1 MEHLSK
7 LFGSPARVKL
17 LRLFLFNPDTPFDRS
32 DVVSSARVTPD
43 TASKELA
50 ALSRAGVITRRTF
63 YREVMRPGSRTPK
76 KRKTLGY
83 VLDRKYPYLS
93 QLTAFMRD
101 TLAVS
106 EAEIRTRL
114 RGVGTI
120 KLIVLAGFLITQE
133 RSALDLLLVGDKID
147 DSMLRNVIR
156 GLEAEC
162 GKEIRYAVLHT
173 EDYQYRKRVRDRLV
187 REVLDFEHKE
197 ILNRLSTAV

>member
-7 LFGSPARVKL
+7 LLGSPARVKL
-17 LRLFLFNPDTPFDRS
+17 LRFFLFNPETPVDRDT
-32 DVVSSARVTPD
+32 VVTSARVTPD

-63 YREVMRPGSRTPK
+63 YREVTRPGSRTPK

-83 VLDRKYPYLS
+83 VLDVKYPYLV
-93 QLTAFMRD
+93 QLTAFMRN

-106 EAEIRTRL
+106 EAEIRNRL
-114 RGVGTI
+114 RGVGTV
-120 KLIVLAGFLITQE
+120 KLIVLAGFLINQE
-133 RSALDLLLVGDKID
+133 RGALDLLIVGDRINETE
-147 DSMLRNVIR
+147 LRNVIR

-162 GKEIRYAVLHT
+162 GKEIRYAILPT

-187 REVLDFEHKE
+187 REVMDFEHKE
-197 ILNRLSTAV
+197 ILNRLSAV